1 MSKNI
6 AKHSVGDCV
15 EVSTWMHDGDDGFF
29 VPGKAIGLV
38 LERELVEMADEAEEY
53 GETKEWMYRVSL
65 PDGRVME
72 AWDYEVKNVNAA

>member
-1 MSKNI
+1 MSKKI
-6 AKHSVGDCV
+6 AMHCIGDCV

-38 LERELVEMADEAEEY
+38 LERELVEMADEADGY

-65 PDGRVME
+65 PDGRVVE